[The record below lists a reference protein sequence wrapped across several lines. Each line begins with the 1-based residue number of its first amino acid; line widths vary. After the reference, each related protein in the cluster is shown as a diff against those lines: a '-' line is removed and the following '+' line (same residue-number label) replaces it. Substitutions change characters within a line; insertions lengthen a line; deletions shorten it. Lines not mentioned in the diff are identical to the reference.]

1 MPYDYSDAP
10 PPREF
15 DLIPH
20 GTLATV
26 TMHLRAGGVGE
37 DGMCKRSKDGGCEM
51 LDVEYVVVDGKF
63 ARRKFWQNMVISG
76 VTAGHAEA
84 AKISQGTLRTILE
97 SARNI
102 RPDDM
107 SPAARA
113 ARTVS
118 LRDFDG
124 MTFVARVGVEKGGA
138 KKDANGVA
146 TGEFYADKNIL
157 AAVIT
162 PDKKEW
168 HPVEQ
173 APPFDGGGSG
183 AQAAA
188 PANAAPPI
196 ARPGWAS

>member
-20 GTLATV
+20 GTIATV

-51 LDVEYVVVDGKF
+51 LDVEYVVVDGKY
-63 ARRKFWQNMVISG
+63 ARRKFWSNMIMSG
-76 VTAGHAEA
+76 TTDGHAEA
-84 AKISQGTLRTILE
+84 AKISLGTLRTILE

-102 RPDDM
+102 RPDDL

-118 LRDFDG
+118 LKDFDG
-124 MTFVARVGVEKGGA
+124 LTFVVRVGIERGGPN
-138 KKDANGVA
+138 KDKP
-146 TGEFYADKNIL
+146 GENWPDKNII

-168 HPVEQ
+168 KPVEQ
-173 APPFDGGGSG
+173 APPFDGGGG

>member
-51 LDVEYVVVDGKF
+51 LDVEYVVVDGKY
-63 ARRKFWQNMVISG
+63 ARRKFWSNMIMSG
-76 VTAGHAEA
+76 TTDGHAEA
-84 AKISQGTLRTILE
+84 AKISLGTLRTILE

-102 RPDDM
+102 RPDDL

-118 LRDFDG
+118 LKDFDG
-124 MTFVARVGVEKGGA
+124 LTFVVRVGIERGGPN
-138 KKDANGVA
+138 KDKP
-146 TGEFYADKNIL
+146 GENWPDKNII

-168 HPVEQ
+168 KPVEQ
-173 APPFDGGGSG
+173 APPFDGGGG

>member
-102 RPDDM
+102 RPDDL

-118 LRDFDG
+118 LKDFDG
-124 MTFVARVGVEKGGA
+124 LTFVVRVGIERGGPN
-138 KKDANGVA
+138 KDKP
-146 TGEFYADKNIL
+146 GENWPDKNII

-168 HPVEQ
+168 KPVEQ
-173 APPFDGGGSG
+173 APPFDGGGG

>member
-20 GTLATV
+20 GTIAPV

-51 LDVEYVVVDGKF
+51 LDVEYVVVDGKY
-63 ARRKFWQNMVISG
+63 ARRKFWSNMIMSG
-76 VTAGHAEA
+76 TTDGHAEA
-84 AKISQGTLRTILE
+84 AKISLGTLRTILE

-102 RPDDM
+102 RPDDL

-118 LRDFDG
+118 LKDFDG
-124 MTFVARVGVEKGGA
+124 LTFVVRVGIERGGPN
-138 KKDANGVA
+138 KDKP
-146 TGEFYADKNIL
+146 GENWPDKNII

-168 HPVEQ
+168 KPVEQ
-173 APPFDGGGSG
+173 APPFDGGGG

>member
-20 GTLATV
+20 GTIATV

-51 LDVEYVVVDGKF
+51 LDVEYVVVEGKY
-63 ARRKFWQNMVISG
+63 ARRKFWSNMIMSG
-76 VTAGHAEA
+76 TTDGHAEA
-84 AKISQGTLRTILE
+84 AKISLGTLRTILE

-102 RPDDM
+102 RPDDL

-118 LRDFDG
+118 LKDFDG
-124 MTFVARVGVEKGGA
+124 LTFVVRVGIERGGPN
-138 KKDANGVA
+138 KDKP
-146 TGEFYADKNIL
+146 GENWPDKNII

-168 HPVEQ
+168 KPVEQ
-173 APPFDGGGSG
+173 APPFDGGGG